1 MSTLLVDIGNTRA
14 KWAVLTG
21 KRMSAMRAVV
31 HEGSASAMERVVHAA
46 PHGITK
52 VVAVCVASA
61 AFERALAVAARKRF
75 AVDTSFIRS
84 ARLTAGVRNAY
95 REPWRLGAD
104 RWVGAIAAHHLARGR
119 AALVVNVG
127 TALTIDLVAANGKH
141 AGGVII
147 PGPDGMIDKLLSG
160 THGIRRRAQGGTEKK
175 PATLFARDTRAAL
188 ASGAVNAAAALIE
201 RARAE
206 ASWKLRADPQVFLS
220 GGAAPAVRRFLEKPA
235 RYEPAL
241 VLRGLAILE
250 AC

>member
-14 KWAVLTG
+14 KWAVQSG

-31 HEGSASAMERVVHAA
+31 HEGKPGAMERVVRAA

-84 ARLTAGVRNAY
+84 ARLTAGVHNAY

-119 AALVVNVG
+119 AALVVNIG

-147 PGPDGMIDKLLSG
+147 PGPDDRKSTRLNSSHSQISYAVFCL
-160 THGIRRRAQGGTEKK
+160 KK
-175 PATLFARDTRAAL
+175 KNKQT
-188 ASGAVNAAAALIE
+188 
-201 RARAE
+201 
-206 ASWKLRADPQVFLS
+206 
-220 GGAAPAVRRFLEKPA
+220 
-235 RYEPAL
+235 
-241 VLRGLAILE
+241 
-250 AC
+250 C